1 MVVKM
6 MKWRPWPPILS
17 RKFEVKLV
25 VKKMENG
32 DCDPLH
38 AGVEK
43 DNHRVVEI
51 KWKGPKITLGSLR
64 RTVKREFTKNGEI
77 DYQNGV
83 VLWDQEFC
91 SVCTFSGYKENEFL
105 PWEIGFK
112 VLNGSN
118 TGPKN
123 KVPLIGK
130 AYLNLAEFA
139 SSVDEKEFELNIPLI
154 VSSGATESPPSLHI
168 SLSLVELRAAQPV
181 QSTQNQ
187 SQSQTSETS
196 SGEKDEYSKLKSG
209 LKKVKNL
216 KEYVS
221 IRRGKKAS
229 HVAEYDI
236 SESRSDEGD
245 YPNLV
250 DFDSLDESHDGNME
264 NATIRKSFSYGT
276 LAYANWAGGSHFED
290 NMYYSNQ
297 KSDDCCSP
305 EEDLSASAFEQSV
318 MQNTKRSILPWKKRK
333 LNFKSP
339 KPKGEPLLKKDYGEE
354 GGDDIDFDRRQL
366 SSDES
371 LVGCHKSDEDSH
383 LNAHMVSEFGDDSFA
398 VGNWEQRDIISR
410 DGCMKL
416 KAQVFFASIDQRSEQ
431 AAGESACT
439 ALVAVI
445 ADWFQNNRHLM
456 PIKSQF
462 DSLIREGSTEW
473 RNLCDKESYM
483 TRFPDKHFDLETVLE
498 ANIRPLTVIPGKSFV
513 SFFHPDESH
522 EGSFDFLHGA
532 MSFDNMWDE
541 ISCES
546 EASRN
551 NEPRVY
557 IVSWNDHFFLL
568 KVDTDAYYIIDTLGE
583 RLFEG
588 CDQAY
593 ILKFDQDS
601 TIFKLPEQTSNSDGS
616 AEKSTDGSAEK
627 STEETEVIRGKESC
641 KEYIKKFLAAIP
653 IRELQADI
661 KKGLIPLTLIH
672 HRLQIEF
679 HYTWS
684 TPPPEAADG
693 ALVAITATSALMT
706 EAADI

>member
-25 VKKMENG
+25 VKKMEGGN
-32 DCDPLH
+32 CDPVH
-38 AGVEK
+38 ADPEK

-51 KWKGPKITLGSLR
+51 KWKGPKITLGSFR
-64 RTVKREFTKNGEI
+64 RTVKREFTKDGEI
-77 DYQNGV
+77 VDPNGV
-83 VLWDQEFC
+83 VWWDQEFH
-91 SVCTFSGYKENEFL
+91 SVCTLSGYKENDFL

-123 KVPLIGK
+123 KVPLTGK

-139 SSVDEKEFELNIPLI
+139 SSAGEKEFELNIPLI
-154 VSSGATESPPSLHI
+154 GSSGATESHPSLHI
-168 SLSLVELRAAQPV
+168 SLSLVELRAAQPTE
-181 QSTQNQ
+181 STQ
-187 SQSQTSETS
+187 SHSQTSETS
-196 SGEKDEYSKLKSG
+196 SGEKDEHSKLKSG
-209 LKKVKNL
+209 LKKVKNF

-229 HVAEYDI
+229 HVADHEI

-276 LAYANWAGGSHFED
+276 LAYANWAGGSLFED
-290 NMYYSNQ
+290 NVYYSNQ
-297 KSDDCCSP
+297 KSDDGCSP
-305 EEDLSASAFEQSV
+305 EEDLTDPVFEQSV
-318 MQNTKRSILPWKKRK
+318 IQNTKRSILPWKKRK

-371 LVGCHKSDEDSH
+371 LVGCHKSDDSCVNPR
-383 LNAHMVSEFGDDSFA
+383 LVSEFGDDSFA
-398 VGNWEQRDIISR
+398 VGNWENRDIISR

-416 KAQVFFASIDQRSEQ
+416 KSHVFFASIDQRSEQ

-445 ADWFQNNRHLM
+445 ADWFQNNRHHM

-462 DSLIREGSTEW
+462 DSLIREGSSEW
-473 RNLCDKESYM
+473 RNLCDNENYM

-498 ANIRPLTVIPGKSFV
+498 ANLRPLTVIPEKSFV
-513 SFFHPDESH
+513 SFFHPDESY
-522 EGSFDFLHGA
+522 EDSFDFLHGA

-546 EASRN
+546 EASTN
-551 NEPRVY
+551 TEPRVY

-568 KVDTDAYYIIDTLGE
+568 KADSDAYYIIDTLGE

-601 TIFKLPEQTSNSDGS
+601 VIFKLPEHISNPEGS
-616 AEKSTDGSAEK
+616 AEKSTEGSAEK
-627 STEETEVIRGKESC
+627 STEENEAICHGKESC
-641 KEYIKKFLAAIP
+641 KEYIKNFLAAIP

-661 KKGLIPLTLIH
+661 KKGLVSSTLIH

-679 HYTWS
+679 HYTRS
-684 TPPPEAADG
+684 TPPQTTPAAADG
-693 ALVAITATSALMT
+693 AGVRVLIT
-706 EAADI
+706 EAAAI

>member
-1 MVVKM
+1 
-6 MKWRPWPPILS
+6 
-17 RKFEVKLV
+17 
-25 VKKMENG
+25 
-32 DCDPLH
+32 
-38 AGVEK
+38 
-43 DNHRVVEI
+43 
-51 KWKGPKITLGSLR
+51 
-64 RTVKREFTKNGEI
+64 
-77 DYQNGV
+77 
-83 VLWDQEFC
+83 
-91 SVCTFSGYKENEFL
+91 
-105 PWEIGFK
+105 
-112 VLNGSN
+112 
-118 TGPKN
+118 
-123 KVPLIGK
+123 
-130 AYLNLAEFA
+130 
-139 SSVDEKEFELNIPLI
+139 
-154 VSSGATESPPSLHI
+154 
-168 SLSLVELRAAQPV
+168 
-181 QSTQNQ
+181 
-187 SQSQTSETS
+187 
-196 SGEKDEYSKLKSG
+196 
-209 LKKVKNL
+209 KVKNF

-229 HVAEYDI
+229 HVAEHEI

-276 LAYANWAGGSHFED
+276 LAYANWAGGSLFED
-290 NMYYSNQ
+290 NVYYSNQ
-297 KSDDCCSP
+297 KSDDGCSP
-305 EEDLSASAFEQSV
+305 EEDLTASGFEQSV
-318 MQNTKRSILPWKKRK
+318 IQNPKRSILPWKKRK

-371 LVGCHKSDEDSH
+371 LAGCRKSDEDSSLNQH
-383 LNAHMVSEFGDDSFA
+383 LVSEFGDDNFA
-398 VGNWEQRDIISR
+398 VGNWERRDIISR

-416 KAQVFFASIDQRSEQ
+416 KTQVFFASIDQRSEQ

-462 DSLIREGSTEW
+462 DSLIREGSSEW
-473 RNLCDKESYM
+473 RNLCDNETYM
-483 TRFPDKHFDLETVLE
+483 IRFPDKHFDLETVLE
-498 ANIRPLTVIPGKSFV
+498 ANLRPLTVIPGKSFV
-513 SFFHPDESH
+513 SFFHPVEFN

-541 ISCES
+541 IIHES
-546 EASRN
+546 EASIN
-551 NEPRVY
+551 NEPQVY

-568 KVDTDAYYIIDTLGE
+568 KVDSDAYYIIDTLGE

-601 TIFKLPEQTSNSDGS
+601 VIFKLPEQISNSDGS
-616 AEKSTDGSAEK
+616 AEKSTEGSAEK
-627 STEETEVIRGKESC
+627 STENYAEKSTEENEVICRGKESC
-641 KEYIKKFLAAIP
+641 KEYIKNFLAAIP

-661 KKGLIPLTLIH
+661 KKGLISSTLIH

-679 HYTWS
+679 HYTRS
-684 TPPPEAADG
+684 LPPQTPPPPPPAAEHVP
-693 ALVAITATSALMT
+693 VAVTAVSAPIT
-706 EAADI
+706 EAAAI